1 MKRGRVLVT
10 GMMFYRP
17 VAGVVYQVLHYLLG
31 LERLGYDAY
40 YVELADWWTLDPRTG
55 EISADPSGSVE
66 VVKPIMERY
75 GFGNRWAL
83 RSQDSEMGITDRTL
97 RDLVRSA
104 DALLNVTGQWLHD
117 DLLECPL
124 KIYIETDPLSAQID
138 VANGDA
144 KTIEHLNAHDLHF
157 TFGETIG
164 GPDFPVPLERF
175 EWLPTRQPVAL
186 DLWATTEPPSRALMT
201 TVTSWHSDNK
211 DRVWNGETYF
221 WTKDREFEPFLSL
234 PQLRPARFEMAVVGQ
249 PGVANTLRSMGWRVE
264 EAAVISAQIDDYRA
278 YISSSW
284 GEFTVARDQYVR
296 PRTGWFSDRSACY
309 LAAGRPVITQETG
322 FSDIIPTGHGLFAIE
337 SLEDALAAFDAID
350 EDPTGHQ
357 DAARAIAAEYFEATT
372 VVGDLLE
379 RAGLV

>member
-1 MKRGRVLVT
+1 
-10 GMMFYRP
+10 
-17 VAGVVYQVLHYLLG
+17 
-31 LERLGYDAY
+31 
-40 YVELADWWTLDPRTG
+40 
-55 EISADPSGSVE
+55 
-66 VVKPIMERY
+66 
-75 GFGNRWAL
+75 
-83 RSQDSEMGITDRTL
+83 MGITDRTL

-379 RAGLV
+379 RAGLA

>member
-278 YISSSW
+278 YISSSSRSW
-284 GEFTVARDQYVR
+284 RAINLCAPGPAGSV
-296 PRTGWFSDRSACY
+296 TG
-309 LAAGRPVITQETG
+309 
-322 FSDIIPTGHGLFAIE
+322 
-337 SLEDALAAFDAID
+337 
-350 EDPTGHQ
+350 
-357 DAARAIAAEYFEATT
+357 ARAT
-372 VVGDLLE
+372 
-379 RAGLV
+379 